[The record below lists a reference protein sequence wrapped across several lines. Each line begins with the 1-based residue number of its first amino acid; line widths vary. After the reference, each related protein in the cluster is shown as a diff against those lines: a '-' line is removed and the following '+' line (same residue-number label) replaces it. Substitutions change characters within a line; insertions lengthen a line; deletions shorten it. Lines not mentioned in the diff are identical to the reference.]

1 MMHNNV
7 WQLHDCDLHFPPSN
21 PKVNWSKNFP
31 TEMKPSK
38 CTAKKQGGGAR
49 KANREGK
56 KKSERLPCNF

>member
-21 PKVNWSKNFP
+21 PKVTWSKNFP

-38 CTAKKQGGGAR
+38 CKAKKQGEGG
-49 KANREGK
+49 
-56 KKSERLPCNF
+56 